1 MPGSADL
8 GPVSV
13 RVCRALLGA
22 RFPVHAMAF
31 HPSLPVLAVG
41 SGRYNGGYFFEGELL
56 LLDLET
62 GAIKSLI
69 EDYYGGRQVLGLE

>member
-1 MPGSADL
+1 M
-8 GPVSV
+8 SV

-41 SGRYNGGYFFEGELL
+41 SGRYDGGYFFEGELL